1 MSDRRRYTPE
11 QRRSQLVSVAID
23 MFSEKGIERAG
34 HGDIAKRAS
43 VSTAT
48 VFNYFPTKEALTHDV
63 LKEIEAQIIA
73 MFESV
78 PKLNEGPR
86 AQMLALAAAYEK
98 MIQEKPSTIKTYLT
112 WSVSFNPDIRP
123 QYLDMHNRI
132 LDILAQNLPLG
143 MQTRT
148 DAIITNSAANQ
159 IAIMLFDGS
168 TRNELEAFTNRM
180 LDALLIQSEEQ
191 MNSL

>member
-1 MSDRRRYTPE
+1 MSLMSDRRRYTPE

-98 MIQEKPSTIKTYLT
+98 I
-112 WSVSFNPDIRP
+112 
-123 QYLDMHNRI
+123 
-132 LDILAQNLPLG
+132 LPLG

>member
-48 VFNYFPTKEALTHDV
+48 VFNYFPI
-63 LKEIEAQIIA
+63 KEIEAQIIA

-180 LDALLIQSEEQ
+180 LDALLIQTEEQ